1 MGRFLRYVAERYG
14 LRRGTLPRAIADLIA
29 RVSPY
34 GEGGV
39 GMGAIVGLSFQSDY
53 RRDGEDAIEAL
64 RKVYVPDGS
73 PSNT

>member
-1 MGRFLRYVAERYG
+1 MPYWRVLVMGRFLRYVAERYG
-14 LRRGTLPRAIADLIA
+14 LRRGTLPRA
-29 RVSPY
+29 SPY

-39 GMGAIVGLSFQSDY
+39 GMGAIAGLSFQSDY